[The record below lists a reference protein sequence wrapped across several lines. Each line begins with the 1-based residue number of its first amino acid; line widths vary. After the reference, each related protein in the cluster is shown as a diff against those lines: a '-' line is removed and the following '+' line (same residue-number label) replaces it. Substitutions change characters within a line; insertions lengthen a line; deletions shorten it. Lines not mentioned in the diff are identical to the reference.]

1 MVASSSVVDATAAS
15 AGIPRADAVF
25 IALERRLDRA
35 FGARANPLRQL
46 GALGFVL
53 FWMLAAS
60 GIILYIRFDTSVHG
74 AYQSIDD
81 LEWWFGGLLRGVHR
95 YAADAF
101 VIVVLLHLAREL
113 AAGRCRGFRAFS
125 WISGLP
131 ALWLLYASGVIGY
144 WLVWDARAQFSALA
158 TAEWFD
164 ALPFAGGAIARN
176 FLAAEA
182 VVDRL
187 FSLFVFL
194 HIGLPLALLA
204 AMWVHVQRLGQ
215 PRTVAAVSLWFGMA
229 LALLALALAVP
240 AISHVRWD
248 PLSVP
253 TALGIDWFLLFAH
266 PLMYATSPQALWLI
280 AAGGTLAFIA
290 VPWLY
295 RTPASVPA
303 RVDPENCSGCAR
315 CIADCP
321 YQALLLNSLG
331 KAEVL
336 PQRCAACGICA
347 GACPSSTPFRSARE
361 LASGID
367 LPQLTVH
374 DLRER
379 LDSVLA
385 AKPREVR
392 FRCSPAV
399 PLAHAIELRCIAM
412 LPPAFIEY
420 ALRRGAGRVR
430 IAGCRDG
437 ECAWRLGDEIAAGR
451 FAAKREPHLR
461 ATVQFE
467 RLGDEYS
474 FTLR

>member
-1 MVASSSVVDATAAS
+1 VS
-15 AGIPRADAVF
+15 ARLPRADAVF
-25 IALERRLDRA
+25 VALERRLDRA

-46 GALGFVL
+46 GALAFLL

-60 GIILYIRFDTSVHG
+60 GIILYVRFDTSVYG
-74 AYQSIDD
+74 AYQSIEN
-81 LEWWFGGLLRGVHR
+81 LEWWFGGLLRGMHR

-144 WLVWDARAQFSALA
+144 WLVWDSRAQFSALA

-164 ALPFAGGAIARN
+164 ALPLASGTIARN
-176 FLAAEA
+176 FLAGEA

-215 PRTVAAVSLWFGMA
+215 PRTVAALPLWFGTA
-229 LALLALALAVP
+229 LALLVLALAAP
-240 AISHVRWD
+240 AVSHARWD
-248 PLSVP
+248 PLNVP
-253 TALGIDWFLLFAH
+253 TALGIDWFLLLAH
-266 PLMYATSPQALWLI
+266 PLMYATSPQTLWLI
-280 AAGGTLAFIA
+280 AVGGTLALTA
-290 VPWLY
+290 LPWIG
-295 RTPASVPA
+295 RAAAPVPA
-303 RVDPENCSGCAR
+303 RVDPDNCSGCVR

-321 YQALLLNSLG
+321 YQAVLLNSLG

-336 PQRCAACGICA
+336 PERCAACGICA

-361 LASGID
+361 LTSGID
-367 LPQLTVH
+367 LPQSTVH
-374 DLRER
+374 ALRER
-379 LDSVLA
+379 LDAVLA
-385 AKPREVR
+385 AKPHEVR
-392 FRCSPAV
+392 FRCASGA
-399 PLAHAIELRCIAM
+399 PLAHAIELHCIAM
-412 LPPAFIEY
+412 LPPSFIEY

-430 IAGCRDG
+430 IAACRNG
-437 ECAWRLGDEIAAGR
+437 ECAWRLGDEIAAER
-451 FAAKREPHLR
+451 FAAAREPHLR
-461 ATVQFE
+461 ATVRFE
-467 RLGDEYS
+467 RLGDEYT
-474 FTLR
+474 FAVR